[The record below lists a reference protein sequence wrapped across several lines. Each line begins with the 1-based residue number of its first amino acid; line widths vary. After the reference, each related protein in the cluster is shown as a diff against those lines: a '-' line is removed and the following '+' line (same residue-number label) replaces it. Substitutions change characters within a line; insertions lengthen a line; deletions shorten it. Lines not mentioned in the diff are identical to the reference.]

1 MQVKLSFL
9 TKIMLLVFLLM
20 TGILAVISALL
31 INQSSAAIDSQHRE
45 IQQQNARRYEL
56 LNSLLTERI
65 LLWSETFTTNPDGMP
80 ASEAALTQAIE
91 SARSTM
97 DVNLQISNVWL
108 FSGSG
113 DLIYGDASALPGFVN
128 GLRVEAQQQ
137 WRPQAVTSCA
147 HLCRR
152 YIVAPIM
159 TEGDQPAVLVFT
171 SGMQE
176 LLALLSK
183 SAGVERIA
191 IARGSDN
198 AASMEVISRLSA
210 SNKEAVSNILKAL
223 PADVSIG
230 SLIEQGHRV
239 RLGERRLLISL
250 LPVVDGRLPDSY
262 ILFARD
268 ITTQVASAR
277 NYQEWVMGSAFLVV
291 VVFAFVV
298 FLILNQYR
306 YRLTTLS
313 KRLPL
318 LAENRYKEF
327 KKGISASH
335 AGTKRWPDELD
346 VLEYTA
352 TNVAFELETLDSKM
366 ALTNAQL
373 ENMAMFDSL
382 TGLPNRNM
390 LTFHMAKEISRM
402 GRSQKGLGLLF
413 IDLDDFKRIND
424 SHGHDVGD
432 KLIAAAAHRIREP
445 LRDEDI
451 AARFGGDEFVILLTG
466 LESEEQ
472 ATVVARKL
480 IHVFEAPIQFDEH
493 QFYVS
498 LSIGIAYSVLS
509 DITVVELQRHADIAM
524 YEAKAQKGSA
534 YCVFDSTMHQKVMR
548 RVELEAAARIGLSQ
562 DQFSL
567 ALQPQLELATGKLVG
582 FEALIRWHHPEKGF
596 ISPGE
601 FIPLLEN
608 TSLMSSIDYWVI
620 SHSLSWLSHL
630 RRQGLTDV
638 KIAINV
644 SASQFLDP
652 ALPDY
657 VKQQLLEHDIPPCLV
672 ELELTETALVED
684 VTSTSNMLDT
694 LRQIGCII
702 AIDDFGTGYSSLGYL
717 KALPADFIKIDRSFV
732 SGMLDNQDDRSIVSS
747 TIAMVRGM
755 GLTVIAEGIETH
767 EQFALLKEFGCQQ
780 GQGYLF
786 SPPIPEDKLWEAL
799 SQHLDDGVWKVAP
812 LA

>member
-432 KLIAAAAHRIREP
+432 QADSRCCPPYSRAS
-445 LRDEDI
+445 
-451 AARFGGDEFVILLTG
+451 AR
-466 LESEEQ
+466 
-472 ATVVARKL
+472 
-480 IHVFEAPIQFDEH
+480 
-493 QFYVS
+493 
-498 LSIGIAYSVLS
+498 
-509 DITVVELQRHADIAM
+509 
-524 YEAKAQKGSA
+524 
-534 YCVFDSTMHQKVMR
+534 
-548 RVELEAAARIGLSQ
+548 
-562 DQFSL
+562 
-567 ALQPQLELATGKLVG
+567 
-582 FEALIRWHHPEKGF
+582 
-596 ISPGE
+596 
-601 FIPLLEN
+601 
-608 TSLMSSIDYWVI
+608 
-620 SHSLSWLSHL
+620 
-630 RRQGLTDV
+630 
-638 KIAINV
+638 
-644 SASQFLDP
+644 
-652 ALPDY
+652 
-657 VKQQLLEHDIPPCLV
+657 
-672 ELELTETALVED
+672 
-684 VTSTSNMLDT
+684 
-694 LRQIGCII
+694 
-702 AIDDFGTGYSSLGYL
+702 
-717 KALPADFIKIDRSFV
+717 
-732 SGMLDNQDDRSIVSS
+732 
-747 TIAMVRGM
+747 
-755 GLTVIAEGIETH
+755 
-767 EQFALLKEFGCQQ
+767 
-780 GQGYLF
+780 
-786 SPPIPEDKLWEAL
+786 
-799 SQHLDDGVWKVAP
+799 
-812 LA
+812 